1 VAVPFGK
8 MNVPAIVTVS
18 ATMPFFA
25 AVIGDKTP
33 SNKEDLLAVAY
44 FAAVG
49 PLISFA
55 AILDDVYDLTPWFG
69 LMPASGVSIL

>member
-1 VAVPFGK
+1 

-25 AVIGDKTP
+25 AAMGEETSGDRD
-33 SNKEDLLAVAY
+33 NIVALLY

-49 PLISFA
+49 LLVSFA
-55 AILDDVYDLTPWFG
+55 ALIDSVFDLTSWFG
-69 LMPASGVSIL
+69 LMPAGTLGLF